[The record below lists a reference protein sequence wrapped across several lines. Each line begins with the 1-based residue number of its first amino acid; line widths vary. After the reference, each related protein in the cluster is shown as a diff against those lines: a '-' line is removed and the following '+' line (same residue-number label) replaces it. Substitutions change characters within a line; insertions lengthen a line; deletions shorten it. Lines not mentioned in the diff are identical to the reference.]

1 MKKSFVALLAV
12 VLMAGCATVS
22 TNDETR
28 GWTVERLY
36 STARE
41 ELDGGNYQRSLK
53 LYETLQARFPYGR
66 YAQQALMD
74 QAFTHYKDA
83 EPELAI
89 AAANR
94 FIRLYPSHP
103 DLDYIYYLKGL
114 VYFNDDTSFMSNISK
129 QDMSERDPK
138 AARESYQAFQELV
151 TRFPQSKYSED
162 ATQKMVRLVNALG
175 ASEMHV
181 ARYYMKRGAW
191 LAAINRAQTVV
202 KDYGNTGHNEEAL
215 AISVAAYEQLG
226 MKDLA
231 ADARRVLAQNFP
243 QSRYL
248 QTTWHV
254 RESSWW
260 KFWGQATE

>member
-1 MKKSFVALLAV
+1 MKNSFVALLAV
-12 VLMAGCATVS
+12 VLMAGCATVD
-22 TNDETR
+22 TKDETR
-28 GWTVERLY
+28 GWTVERIY
-36 STARE
+36 ATARE

-74 QAFTHYKDA
+74 EAYTHYKDA

-89 AAANR
+89 ASANR

-103 DLDYIYYLKGL
+103 NLDYMYYLKGL
-114 VYFNDDTSFMSNISK
+114 VYFNEDNSWMSRLSG

-151 TRFPQSKYSED
+151 ARFPQSQYSVD
-162 ATQKMVRLVNALG
+162 ATEKMVRLINALG
-175 ASEMHV
+175 ASEVHV

-202 KDYGNTGHNEEAL
+202 KEYANTGHNEEAL
-215 AISVAAYEQLG
+215 AIIVVAYERLG
-226 MKDLA
+226 MKDMA
-231 ADARRVLAQNFP
+231 ADARRVLQLNFP
-243 QSRYL
+243 QSSYL
-248 QTTWHV
+248 QTPWQV
-254 RESSWW
+254 REQSWW
-260 KFWGQATE
+260 KFWG